1 MALDEAPVRARLD
14 KDAGT
19 PSMKLKHRHFGLAA
33 LLGLLL
39 AGLPALADDDI
50 PWRPDV
56 RFSRTSVD
64 DDIRS
69 ILRALLKTN
78 GVSAIFRPGVEGP
91 ISLRFDDVEPS
102 QAFEQLL
109 TERGLAYE
117 YNPDTRTVT
126 IYKDAAVSFEPPG
139 RTFISL
145 SDTDFSAIRQM
156 LTRFGLGLDGV
167 AYDPATKTVSLHGRS
182 DRIREIADLIGK
194 VEDAARLRREKRR
207 EAIERDQA
215 ERRARMEADIYA
227 ELSSAEVKVIPL
239 RFASV
244 GQTQRQFQGRTVTV
258 PGIAETLKAIIG
270 DLEIGAVS
278 ENARGRDDSGESDV
292 AFMRRIAALSRPR
305 VSIDERT
312 NAVIV
317 RGSPDDIEVVADV
330 IRELDQPLRMIE
342 IEVIIATA
350 QLGVAEELGVALRG
364 SAAASGGPNRSVA
377 GDTGTS
383 GDQVGAQSDGL
394 FDSDGLNALSLLPIA
409 GSSSTLAA
417 FVIRGA
423 SSILQVQ
430 LKALAEEN
438 KAQVV
443 SAPRLVT
450 LDNRTARITR
460 SQNVFVQV
468 DAGGDQGQ
476 NLAEIDTGLTLE
488 ITPSLVPAVRHGD
501 DALIRLNL
509 NAVNSAPG
517 AGVFGQIDV
526 RAQEVQTEV
535 LVPNG
540 GTYIIGGLFDDDRL
554 ERETGVPGLKDV
566 PLFGRL
572 FKENTASSNLSE
584 TIFFITPRLVEERP
598 FAGDIATR
606 LGTPDYI
613 KARRARLDSASA
625 SMLDRP
631 DQRPGDGFGPYRMIS
646 RLEEDE

>member
-1 MALDEAPVRARLD
+1 MLRQFRTVWTVL
-14 KDAGT
+14 T
-19 PSMKLKHRHFGLAA
+19 L
-33 LLGLLL
+33 
-39 AGLPALADDDI
+39 ALASVTVAAVHPGAAAAATADDI
-50 PWRPDV
+50 PWRPEV

-69 ILRALLKTN
+69 ILRALLRAN
-78 GVSAIFRPGVEGP
+78 GLSAIFRPGVEGP
-91 ISLRFDDVEPS
+91 MSLRFDDAEPK

-109 TERGLAYE
+109 TERGLAYD
-117 YNPDTRTVT
+117 YNSATRTVT
-126 IYKDAAVSFEPPG
+126 IYRDADASFEPPS
-139 RTFISL
+139 RAFISL
-145 SDTDFSAIRQM
+145 STTDFGAIRQM
-156 LTRFGLGLDGV
+156 LIRFGIGLEGV
-167 AYDPATKTVSLHGRS
+167 EYDAATNTVSLHGRS

-194 VEDAARLRREKRR
+194 VEDAGRQRREQRR
-207 EAIERDQA
+207 EEIERGQA
-215 ERRARMEADIYA
+215 ERRARMEAEIYEEISNA
-227 ELSSAEVKVIPL
+227 QVEVIPL

-244 GQTQRQFQGRTVTV
+244 GETVRQFQGRQVTV

-270 DLEIGAVS
+270 DLEIGGVAAP
-278 ENARGRDDSGESDV
+278 NAREAAGETD
-292 AFMRRIAALSRPR
+292 ADFMRRLAQLSRPR
-305 VSIDERT
+305 VSIDRRT
-312 NAVIV
+312 NSVIV
-317 RGSPDDIEVVADV
+317 RGSPADVAAVADV
-330 IRELDQPLRMIE
+330 IAKLDQPLRMIE

-350 QLGVAEELGVALRG
+350 QLGVAEELGIALRG
-364 SAAASGGPNRSVA
+364 STTATNGPNRSAA
-377 GDTGTS
+377 GDTGSSGGVVGDGGS
-383 GDQVGAQSDGL
+383 GDL
-394 FDSDGLNALSLLPIA
+394 FDSNGLNALSLLPAA
-409 GSSSTLAA
+409 GASSTLAA

-423 SSILQVQ
+423 NSILQAQ
-430 LKALAEEN
+430 LKALADES

-460 SQNVFVQV
+460 AQNVFVQV

-488 ITPSLVPAVRHGD
+488 ITPSLVPAVQIGD

-554 ERETGVPGLKDV
+554 QRETGVPGLKDL
-566 PLFGRL
+566 PLLGRL

-584 TIFFITPRLVEERP
+584 TIFFITPRIVEERP

-613 KARRARLDSASA
+613 KRRRARLDDASA
-625 SMLDRP
+625 PLLDNPEER
-631 DQRPGDGFGPYRMIS
+631 RGDGFGPYRAIS